1 MADDVDAHNEAI
13 SKFHEQIGTLE
24 ATRLSAISL
33 GLGLQR
39 HNDEN
44 RKRKIVNRLSDYS
57 NKTLKHQ
64 ISVQLSNNLL
74 SINQLKDRIGH
85 LELTNET
92 LARNNDEYRVDA
104 L

>member
-1 MADDVDAHNEAI
+1 
-13 SKFHEQIGTLE
+13 
-24 ATRLSAISL
+24 
-33 GLGLQR
+33 
-39 HNDEN
+39 
-44 RKRKIVNRLSDYS
+44 
-57 NKTLKHQ
+57 LKHQ

-74 SINQLKDRIGH
+74 SINQLKDRIGN